1 MRLRLPPGR
10 RNEATRSERIASA
23 FAARGRPARSLRPP
37 AEYPSCCTLIQ
48 RLQCTLRELAI
59 VPVPLDVQERRDPR
73 RLALDGG
80 RGCRRRTSF
89 ERVPGEGGRNG
100 CLSLGRTPG
109 LMFHGVTV
117 RLGPCRVRRCRF
129 QRVRRALTDE
139 RKTCAKKPEYG
150 LDRRWHGI
158 RVRWRLFGTT
168 AEGYFRA
175 AISDVK

>member
-117 RLGPCRVRRCRF
+117 RLGSMQGSTLPSPTRSAGRSPTNAKPAQKAGMWSGSTLAWNSRSMAFVRDNGR
-129 QRVRRALTDE
+129 
-139 RKTCAKKPEYG
+139 G
-150 LDRRWHGI
+150 LFPRGN
-158 RVRWRLFGTT
+158 
-168 AEGYFRA
+168 
-175 AISDVK
+175 K

>member
-1 MRLRLPPGR
+1 MRLRLPAGC
-10 RNEATRSERIASA
+10 RNEATRSERIASP

-37 AEYPSCCTLIQ
+37 AKCPSCCTLIQ

-59 VPVPLDVQERRDPR
+59 VPVSLYVQERRDPR
-73 RLALDGG
+73 CLALDGG

-117 RLGPCRVRRCRF
+117 RLTSLQGSTLPSPTRSAGRS
-129 QRVRRALTDE
+129 QMNA
-139 RKTCAKKPEYG
+139 KPAKKAG
-150 LDRRWHGI
+150 MWSGSTWAWNSRSMAF
-158 RVRWRLFGTT
+158 VRDNGRGPFPRGN
-168 AEGYFRA
+168 
-175 AISDVK
+175 K